1 VTKLSQE
8 KPSLVDILQK
18 NRSFVLAILGLP
30 VVGMTIAFALILY
43 KKPDNMI
50 IALAVIFFL
59 AIQYIIMIYFF
70 MKRIDS
76 MTNQK
81 KDDSQIEE
89 AKELSMVDQNNIATE
104 NILAPE
110 EERVLPEE
118 KK

>member
-1 VTKLSQE
+1 MTKLSQE

-43 KKPDNMI
+43 KKPNNMV

-59 AIQYIIMIYFF
+59 AVQYIVMIYFF

-81 KDDSQIEE
+81 IEDSEIEDD
-89 AKELSMVDQNNIATE
+89 KESPMDEQNIIGTE
-104 NILAPE
+104 TMLAPE
-110 EERVLPEE
+110 EKRVLPEE
-118 KK
+118 EK